1 MMELSFQCTKN
12 FNQIEVN
19 KNIFVNVFGYENEL
33 VFPIYVS
40 DKTFQDSMDFLLL
53 IDDNISHYVYIK
65 YLGRFM
71 FRKTKNKNK
80 KWFCR
85 SSLQCYS
92 RESVLI
98 KHKEDSQSINGKQ
111 SVKLE
116 EGIIEVENYFKQ
128 IPVPFKIYD
137 DCECNLRSV
146 ECYKGSYTQKKY
158 QYQVPCSFA
167 HKIVCVDDR
176 FTKRIV
182 FIELKMQLINL
193 LKHFLRSISIAE
205 KYE

>member
-1 MMELSFQCTKN
+1 MLGILILQKSIQKEFKKLTNKLLKNLIMMELSFQCTKN

-85 SSLQCYS
+85 SSLRCYS
-92 RESVLI
+92 RENVLI
-98 KHKEDSQSINGKQ
+98 KHKEDS
-111 SVKLE
+111 
-116 EGIIEVENYFKQ
+116 
-128 IPVPFKIYD
+128 
-137 DCECNLRSV
+137 
-146 ECYKGSYTQKKY
+146 
-158 QYQVPCSFA
+158 
-167 HKIVCVDDR
+167 
-176 FTKRIV
+176 
-182 FIELKMQLINL
+182 
-193 LKHFLRSISIAE
+193 
-205 KYE
+205 

>member
-1 MMELSFQCTKN
+1 MLGILILQKSIQKEFKKLTNKLLKNLIMMELSFQCTKN

-98 KHKEDSQSINGKQ
+98 KHKEDS
-111 SVKLE
+111 
-116 EGIIEVENYFKQ
+116 
-128 IPVPFKIYD
+128 
-137 DCECNLRSV
+137 
-146 ECYKGSYTQKKY
+146 
-158 QYQVPCSFA
+158 
-167 HKIVCVDDR
+167 
-176 FTKRIV
+176 
-182 FIELKMQLINL
+182 
-193 LKHFLRSISIAE
+193 
-205 KYE
+205 

>member
-40 DKTFQDSMDFLLL
+40 DQTFQDYMGFLLL
-53 IDDNISHYVYIK
+53 IDDNKSHYVYIK
-65 YLGRFM
+65 CLGRFM

-116 EGIIEVENYFKQ
+116 EGIIEVENNFKQ
-128 IPVPFKIYD
+128 IPVPFKTYD

-146 ECYKGSYTQKKY
+146 ECYNGSYTKK
-158 QYQVPCSFA
+158 
-167 HKIVCVDDR
+167 
-176 FTKRIV
+176 
-182 FIELKMQLINL
+182 
-193 LKHFLRSISIAE
+193 ISILGSL
-205 KYE
+205 YFCLQSCLH